1 MADPTS
7 EALAGMA
14 KQGREP
20 MNKEGLKFSSPSAK
34 PQAGKLV
41 PKSGNAKAG
50 DPTAAGTKANRSNV
64 TASSADRNGAAYSIK
79 ASYMKTTDPSA
90 GQTQANGIIIK
101 TSVNRD
107 RSNFDGGA
115 GASY

>member
-1 MADPTS
+1 MADETS

-14 KQGREP
+14 KQGRKP
-20 MNKEGLKFSSPSAK
+20 MNREGLKFSSPSASPK
-34 PQAGKLV
+34 AGKLV
-41 PKSGNAKAG
+41 SKKGNAKAG
-50 DPTAAGTKANRSNV
+50 DPSGYGTKANRSNV
-64 TASSADRNGAAYSIK
+64 PASSADRNGAAYSIK
-79 ASYMKTTDPSA
+79 ASYMKTTDPAA

-107 RSNFDGGA
+107 RSNFDDGA